1 MVAAFIPISAFT
13 RMFRKATQLQETSTV
28 SDMFYCRMNVRR
40 RRGALEPVGGEDGP
54 PISSSPSM
62 PVPGTTSFAPSSPR
76 EHATTCEKSSTVD
89 GAAGSSGIGN
99 TMPLTAGN
107 SIGTVPKRAVI
118 NRLRLVKPKNN
129 RNVGSP
135 SSFASSS
142 GGVEESEE
150 EADIT
155 IGGKDICGASEAST
169 SRGLKPKATAIGRR
183 SMCVMSVLRS

>member
-107 SIGTVPKRAVI
+107 SIGNVPKRAVI
-118 NRLRLVKPKNN
+118 NRPRQPSQTEKQSKRWIPLLLRLLLRWCRGIRGGSGHNN
-129 RNVGSP
+129 RRKRYLWR
-135 SSFASSS
+135 
-142 GGVEESEE
+142 E
-150 EADIT
+150 
-155 IGGKDICGASEAST
+155 
-169 SRGLKPKATAIGRR
+169 
-183 SMCVMSVLRS
+183 